1 MKKSL
6 NGSWELYYVK
16 NETFRAGKVNL
27 SSAEA
32 VRAGG
37 WEHVEA
43 AVPGNF
49 ELDLW
54 RAGVIGDPYWSTNI
68 WQLEKYEYYHLVY
81 IKEFDVDESFDGMS
95 PEIVFEGID
104 CFAEI
109 WLNGK
114 KLAET
119 DNALV
124 PHEIEALSLRQGKN
138 ELIVHIT
145 PAQIAA
151 RKYPMAMNTRPM
163 KYNAGQL
170 YVRKAPSQYGW
181 DIMPRAVSAGI
192 WRPVTLETR
201 KPDRIDD
208 VFLYVN
214 NYSVEKG
221 TADLRVTY
229 NLTLDGDEPSQYR
242 LAISGVCGTSV
253 FSADTGRLWHNSG
266 ELTFRADGVRFWWP
280 RNYGAPDLY
289 DVTYTLYRNGQPAD
303 VRTVKA
309 GVRDIS
315 LERTSTTDSVGSGEF
330 VFRVNGKKI
339 FVLGSN
345 WVPVDAYHSR
355 DRERLEWI
363 LPMLEDIGCN
373 AVRCWGGNVYEDDYF
388 YDWCDAHGIM
398 VWQDFAMACAIYPQD
413 KLFQRMLSLEVEK
426 IVKRL
431 RQHVCISLWAG
442 DNECDYSYYWASG
455 VKKRDPNG
463 NVLTRKVIPE
473 QLAMHDL
480 TRPYLPCSPYI
491 DEYAFKSGKPTSEEH
506 LWGPR
511 DYFKGKFYGTSV
523 CHFASETG
531 YHGCPSPDSLR
542 KFIKPEQLWHWTT
555 DRSDPKAPIQEDWL
569 CHAAMM
575 EPDQNGP
582 YSYRDRLMS
591 NQVKTLFG
599 REPQSLDDYA
609 KASQISQAEAK
620 KYFIERFRISKWR
633 RTGIIWWNLIDG
645 WPQISDA
652 IVDWY
657 GTKKLAYSYI
667 KRSQNPVCMMFDEP
681 ELGGTRLPLYAVND
695 SREDARLEYEVVD
708 LTGSGEAVMKGECLV
723 RSDESVRAADYRIP
737 AGEKRFYL
745 IRWRNA
751 DTGEEGVNHYMSN
764 IIDIDYDEYLGYM
777 KECGFDSAFEGF
789 GE

>member
-1 MKKSL
+1 MSISL
-6 NGSWELYYVK
+6 CGSWELYYVK
-16 NETFRAGKVNL
+16 NETFRSEKVNL

-37 WEHVEA
+37 WEHVVA

-54 RAGVIGDPYWSTNI
+54 RAGIIGDPYWSTNV

-81 IKEFDVDESFDGMS
+81 IKEFDVDEDITGLV
-95 PEIVFEGID
+95 PALVFEGID

-109 WLNGK
+109 YLNGRK
-114 KLAET
+114 IAET

-124 PHEIEALSLRQGKN
+124 PHEIEPQNLRQGKN

-151 RKYPMAMNTRPM
+151 RRYPMAMNTRPM

-181 DIMPRAVSAGI
+181 DIMPRTVSAGI
-192 WRPVTLETR
+192 WRPVTLELR

-208 VFLYVN
+208 VYMYLN
-214 NYSVEKG
+214 GYSLDKAE
-221 TADLRVTY
+221 ADIRIIY
-229 NLTLDGDEPSQYR
+229 NLTLDADEASRYR
-242 LAISGVCGTSV
+242 LTVKGVCGTSV
-253 FSADTGRLWHNSG
+253 FFADTGRLWHNSG
-266 ELTFRADGVRFWWP
+266 EMTFHAGGVRFWWP
-280 RNYGAPDLY
+280 RNYGDPDQY
-289 DVTYTLYRNGQPAD
+289 DVTYTLYRDGEPCAVMTAKVGLRD
-303 VRTVKA
+303 VQ
-309 GVRDIS
+309 
-315 LERTSTTDSVGSGEF
+315 LERTSVTDSIGSGEF
-330 VFRVNGKKI
+330 VFRINGKKI
-339 FVLGSN
+339 FFLGTN

-363 LPMLEDIGCN
+363 LPMLEDLGCN
-373 AVRCWGGNVYEDDYF
+373 GLRCWGGNVYEDDYF

-413 KLFQRMLSLEVEK
+413 KLFQRMLSLEAEK
-426 IVKRL
+426 IIKRL
-431 RQHVCISLWAG
+431 RQHVSLTLWAG
-442 DNECDYSYYWASG
+442 DNECDSSYYWAG
-455 VKKRDPNG
+455 GTKKRDPNE

-473 QLAMHDL
+473 QLAMHDI

-491 DEYAFKSGKPTSEEH
+491 DETAFKTGKPTSEEH

-511 DYFKGKFYGTSV
+511 DYFKGKFYSTSV

-542 KFIKPEQLWHWTT
+542 KFIRPEQLWHWTE
-555 DRSDPKAPIQEDWL
+555 DRSNPGAPIQQDWL
-569 CHAAMM
+569 CHCAMM
-575 EPDQNGP
+575 EPEQNSM
-582 YSYRDRLMS
+582 YAYRNRLMS
-591 NQVKTLFG
+591 SQVKTLFG

-609 KASQISQAEAK
+609 RASQISQAEAK

-667 KRSQNPVCMMFDEP
+667 KRSQNPVCLMFDEP
-681 ELGGTRLPLYAVND
+681 ELGGKRLPLYAVND
-695 SREDARLEYEVVD
+695 TRSAVTLTYEVID
-708 LTGSGEAVMKGECLV
+708 LTGSGEAVISGEAEV
-723 RSDESVRAADYRIP
+723 GSDESVRIANYSIP

-745 IRWRNA
+745 IKWKTS
-751 DTGEEGVNHYMSN
+751 DGKEGVNHYMSN
-764 IIDIDYDEYLGYM
+764 IIDIDYDEYIGYM
-777 KECGFDSAFEGF
+777 KECGFYEAFEGF
-789 GE
+789 GG